1 MWLWLLSFST
11 FVVQILQKLKHY
23 SICVVRNTTPNRVL
37 LGSKHH
43 RTLKHYSTKQDMM
56 ETLEGNNM
64 TMIHDAIVLKE
75 EAIVHENIHEQNN
88 ITSLTNLAITQC
100 IGETD
105 TNLDAIITR
114 YADTISNYNLRNLGY
129 PTNQNFNYNAFA
141 PLLNFHLNNA
151 GDPFLGS
158 SFSLNSMTFE
168 VSVLDWFA
176 KLWEIEK
183 NDYWGYVTTGGTEG
197 NLHGILVGRENFPG
211 GILYT
216 SEDSHYSIPKIAR
229 MYRMQCVKVGSLI
242 SGEID
247 CVDLEASLLANKDK
261 PAIINLNI
269 GTTLKGAIDDIDLV
283 IQTLYK
289 CGFTRDRFYI
299 HCDGALFGIMLP
311 FIEQAPRIS
320 FKKPIDSVTIS
331 GHKFLGCPSPC
342 GVLITRL
349 KYIDALSSECGII
362 ASRDATI
369 TGSRSGHSPI
379 FLWYA
384 LTKRGLIGLENEVHN
399 CLMKSRYLLNLLRDA
414 GIGAMLNEFSNVVA
428 FEKPQDDQFTR
439 RWNLASNENIA
450 HVVVLQ
456 HVTIEMLD
464 NFVGEFVQKRLIC
477 SKDGQKFQPLCI
489 ANDVGSRNCAC
500 SMHNVLRNIY

>member
-1 MWLWLLSFST
+1 MAR
-11 FVVQILQKLKHY
+11 QGINIAMKL
-23 SICVVRNTTPNRVL
+23 
-37 LGSKHH
+37 
-43 RTLKHYSTKQDMM
+43 
-56 ETLEGNNM
+56 
-64 TMIHDAIVLKE
+64 IHDARE
-75 EAIVHENIHEQNN
+75 EKHENIQEN
-88 ITSLTNLAITQC
+88 INSLTNLAITQC

-105 TNLDAIITR
+105 ANLNAQITR
-114 YADTISNYNLRNLGY
+114 YVDTITKNNLRNLGY
-129 PTNQNFNYNAFA
+129 PTNQDFNYDALA
-141 PLLNFHLNNA
+141 PLMVHFHLNNA

-168 VSVLDWFA
+168 VCVLDWFA

-183 NDYWGYVTTGGTEG
+183 NEYWGYVTSGGTEG
-197 NLHGILVGRENFPG
+197 NLHGILVGREKFPD

-229 MYRMQCVKVGSLI
+229 MYRMQCVEVGSLI

-247 CVDLEASLLANKDK
+247 CVELEASLLANKDK

-283 IQTLYK
+283 IETLYK

-311 FIEQAPRIS
+311 FIDQAPRIS
-320 FKKPIDSVTIS
+320 FKKPIDSVAIS

-349 KYIDALSSECGII
+349 KYIDALSRECGII

-379 FLWYA
+379 
-384 LTKRGLIGLENEVHN
+384 
-399 CLMKSRYLLNLLRDA
+399 LMC
-414 GIGAMLNEFSNVVA
+414 IIVV
-428 FEKPQDDQFTR
+428 FERPHDDQFTR

-450 HVVVLQ
+450 HVVVLK
-456 HVTIEMLD
+456 HVTTEILD
-464 NFVGEFVQKRLIC
+464 TFVSEFVQKRLIWF
-477 SKDGQKFQPLCI
+477 KYGQFQPLCI
-489 ANDVGSRNCAC
+489 AKDVGSTNCAC
-500 SMHNVLRNIY
+500 SVHNLSGNYQLNCM